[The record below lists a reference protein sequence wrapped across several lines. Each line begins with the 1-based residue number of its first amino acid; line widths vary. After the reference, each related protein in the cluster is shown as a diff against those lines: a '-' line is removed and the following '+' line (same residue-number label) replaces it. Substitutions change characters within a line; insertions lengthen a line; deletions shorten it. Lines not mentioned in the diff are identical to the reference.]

1 MAGVHG
7 TTRMRYPFSW
17 RPHSANITEGS
28 PHESPCNDL
37 YAALRTELATVL
49 RELGFTRVKG
59 GRLGW
64 QRSTATGR
72 VAVLFQCNQRGWD
85 ESWGS
90 KFTVQFERTD
100 PQARAVER
108 ADRIG
113 YLLEG
118 FPALDELRRCN
129 NAVIARLPGTTGGK
143 LVVTRLPD
151 GTDFV
156 AVGVQADPEPA
167 IYGRDLW
174 LSYHSVEDARQWAG
188 YFKRNL
194 VHFITLFEGGVLSEQ
209 RQARARFDACASRV
223 QACRDAEERARMLE
237 AYARAETDP
246 HFASGALQWLGYLRE
261 QAGDA
266 RSGGSPQPGPDRLPP

>member
-1 MAGVHG
+1 MKV
-7 TTRMRYPFSW
+7 S
-17 RPHSANITEGS
+17 
-28 PHESPCNDL
+28 CKDL
-37 YAALRTELATVL
+37 YAALRTELAPL
-49 RELGFTRVKG
+49 LEGLGFTRVKEP
-59 GRLGW
+59 RLGW
-64 QRSTATGR
+64 ARSTAAGR
-72 VAVLFQCNQRGWD
+72 VAVFFQCDKWGWD
-85 ESWGS
+85 ESWGAR
-90 KFTVQFERTD
+90 FTVEFERSD
-100 PQARAVER
+100 PQAQAGGR

-129 NAVIARLPGTTGGK
+129 NAVIERLPGTTGGK
-143 LVVTRLPD
+143 LVVARLPD

-156 AVGVQADPEPA
+156 VVGVQADPEPA

-223 QACRDAEERARMLE
+223 QACRDVEERARMLE

-261 QAGDA
+261 QAGGA
-266 RSGGSPQPGPDRLPP
+266 RSRGSPQPGPDRLPP